1 MSSPRPSRASFISAK
16 ALDYEAW
23 GARAFSAV
31 AVTGEA
37 RFPEARLQ
45 PGLRV
50 TILDRY
56 LVAELGGPALF
67 GAAAFTL
74 IFVATQILAIGRLV
88 SQENLPVLVAIE
100 YFLWEMPAYL
110 LLVVPMAM
118 LFGTLLSMG
127 RLSGESEITAFKA
140 GGISLVRMFLPLAAV
155 GLAVSLLSLAIQEAL
170 VPLANDRAAYLRESA
185 IEHLSPAASNL
196 SAVTDLPGGGKQVT
210 IAGGLD
216 AATQTL
222 LNVTVL
228 RYDAKREL
236 DEMIVSERARYDAPT
251 WSFENA
257 RTYQFTGGDVSG
269 TLVSPTLAVDIGERP
284 SEMAKRNLQA
294 NDPENLSRGEIK
306 TALETASLT
315 DPQRRLFAATYAA
328 KLARPFSA
336 FVFVLFGFPL
346 GMRRIR
352 GGGAALG
359 FGLALSIVF
368 VYYVITTIALSLG
381 SLALP
386 LAGIAAWTPNALF
399 SLIGLWLLRRASAV

>member
-1 MSSPRPSRASFISAK
+1 MLAARSASWRDELA
-16 ALDYEAW
+16 
-23 GARAFSAV
+23 
-31 AVTGEA
+31 
-37 RFPEARLQ
+37 P
-45 PGLRV
+45 LRV

-88 SQENLPVLVAIE
+88 SQENLPLFIAIE

-127 RLSGESEITAFKA
+127 RLSGESEITALKA
-140 GGISLVRMFLPLAAV
+140 GGVSLVRMFVPLAAV
-155 GLAVSLLSLAIQEAL
+155 GLAVSLVSLVVQEEL
-170 VPLANDRAAYLRESA
+170 VPLANDHAAYLRESA

-228 RYDAKREL
+228 RYDAKQNL
-236 DEMIVSERARYDAPT
+236 AEMIVSERARYAPPT
-251 WSFENA
+251 WTFQNA
-257 RTYQFTGGDVSG
+257 RTYQFTAGDVSG

-284 SEMAKRNLQA
+284 NEIAKRSLQA
-294 NDPENLSRGEIK
+294 NDPENLSRGEIM
-306 TALETASLT
+306 TALDTATLS
-315 DPQRRLFAATYAA
+315 DPQRRLFTATYAA

>member
-1 MSSPRPSRASFISAK
+1 MLAARSASWREELA
-16 ALDYEAW
+16 
-23 GARAFSAV
+23 
-31 AVTGEA
+31 
-37 RFPEARLQ
+37 P
-45 PGLRV
+45 LRV

-88 SQENLPVLVAIE
+88 SQENLPLLIAIE

-127 RLSGESEITAFKA
+127 RLSGESEITALKA
-140 GGISLVRMFLPLAAV
+140 GGISLVRMFVPLAAV
-155 GLAVSLLSLAIQEAL
+155 GLAVSFVSLVVQEEL

-216 AATQTL
+216 AVTETL

-228 RYDAKREL
+228 RYDARQNL
-236 DEMIVSERARYDAPT
+236 DEMIVSERARYEPPT
-251 WSFENA
+251 WTFQNA
-257 RTYQFTGGDVSG
+257 RTYQFSAGDVSG
-269 TLVSPTLAVDIGERP
+269 TLVSPALTVDIGERP
-284 SEMAKRNLQA
+284 NEIAKRSLQA
-294 NDPENLSRGEIK
+294 NDPENLSRSEIK
-306 TALETASLT
+306 TALETATLSG
-315 DPQRRLFAATYAA
+315 PQRRLFTATYAA

>member
-1 MSSPRPSRASFISAK
+1 MLAARSASWRDELA
-16 ALDYEAW
+16 
-23 GARAFSAV
+23 
-31 AVTGEA
+31 
-37 RFPEARLQ
+37 P
-45 PGLRV
+45 LRV

-88 SQENLPVLVAIE
+88 SQENLPLFIAIE

-127 RLSGESEITAFKA
+127 RLSGESEITALKA
-140 GGISLVRMFLPLAAV
+140 GGVSLVRMFVPLAAV
-155 GLAVSLLSLAIQEAL
+155 GLAVSLVSLVVQEEL
-170 VPLANDRAAYLRESA
+170 VPLANDHAAYLRESA

-228 RYDAKREL
+228 RYDAKQNL
-236 DEMIVSERARYDAPT
+236 AEMIVSERARYAPPT
-251 WSFENA
+251 WTFQNA
-257 RTYQFTGGDVSG
+257 RTYQFTAGDVSG
-269 TLVSPTLAVDIGERP
+269 TLVSPTLAVDIGELP
-284 SEMAKRNLQA
+284 NEIAKRSLQA

-306 TALETASLT
+306 TALDTATLS
-315 DPQRRLFAATYAA
+315 DPQRRLFTATYAA

>member
-1 MSSPRPSRASFISAK
+1 MI
-16 ALDYEAW
+16 
-23 GARAFSAV
+23 ARA
-31 AVTGEA
+31 
-37 RFPEARLQ
+37 
-45 PGLRV
+45 GLPWVRTPQSWHV

-56 LVAELGGPALF
+56 LVGELGGPSLF

-88 SQENLPVLVAIE
+88 SQENAPLWVAIE
-100 YFLWEMPAYL
+100 YFLWEMPYYL
-110 LLVVPMAM
+110 LLVIPMAM
-118 LFGTLLSMG
+118 LFGTLLSMQ
-127 RLSGESEITAFKA
+127 RLSGESEITALKA
-140 GGISLVRMFLPLAAV
+140 GGVSLVRMCVPLAVV
-155 GLAVSLLSLAIQEAL
+155 GIVVSLVSLVVQEAL
-170 VPLANDRAAYLRESA
+170 VPLANDRAAYLRESV

-196 SAVTDLPGGGKQVT
+196 SVVTPLPGGGKQVT

-216 AATQTL
+216 AATATL

-228 RYDAKREL
+228 RYDAKQAL

-251 WSFENA
+251 WTFQNA
-257 RTYQFTGGDVSG
+257 TTYQFAGGDVSG
-269 TLVSPTLAVDIGERP
+269 TLVSPTLSVDIGERP
-284 SEMAKRNLQA
+284 NEVAKRNLQS
-294 NDPENLSRGEIK
+294 NDPENLSRSEIK
-306 TALETASLT
+306 EALDTATLT
-315 DPQRRLFAATYAA
+315 GPQRRLFTATYAA

-359 FGLALSIVF
+359 FGLALAIVF
-368 VYYVITTIALSLG
+368 VYYVITTIALSIG
-381 SLALP
+381 SFAQP